1 MLNIVEDYFVRRES
15 QQEKSS
21 RRQREIQVVGTPPE
35 GQWEEGIVKMRVGLR
50 YLTEWFPMHTSKDYT
65 EPEVSMTAHALSG

>member
-21 RRQREIQVVGTPPE
+21 RSQRARQVGTPPE

-65 EPEVSMTAHALSG
+65 EPEVLMTAHALSG